1 MELTVC
7 FSVLVALA
15 VAIDVGFSGGGGSG
29 GVGSTIFGHG
39 SSGGRV
45 CGNCSIFGLAALF
58 AIGSI
63 NCIT

>member
-1 MELTVC
+1 
-7 FSVLVALA
+7 
-15 VAIDVGFSGGGGSG
+15 VGFSGGGGSG

-45 CGNCSIFGLAALF
+45 CGNSSIFGLAALF